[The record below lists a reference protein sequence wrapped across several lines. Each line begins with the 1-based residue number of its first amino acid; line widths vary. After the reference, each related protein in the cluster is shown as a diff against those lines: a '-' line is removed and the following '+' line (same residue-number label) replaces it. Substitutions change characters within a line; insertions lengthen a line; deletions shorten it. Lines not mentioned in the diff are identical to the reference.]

1 MFRPLSLLLVRGYRL
16 MSVEGAGDGR
26 QVQLAIKTPLRAT
39 AYGTAALLREAVIP
53 EADAV
58 SIFEEGASWRVDA
71 YYGAAQTGEAAL
83 ACLTEIAPEIADQA
97 SLTPVPD
104 ENWVALSQAAL
115 PPVFAGRF
123 VVAGEHDRARVPD
136 GPNTLIIEA
145 SEAFGTAH
153 HATTYG
159 CLLAID
165 RLTRTQTFANVLDL
179 GTGSGILALAAKRAL
194 PGARILASD
203 IDQRSIEVARDNA
216 RHNGLGERAGG
227 PRFIVADGL
236 GDPRLR
242 QAQPFDL
249 IVANILAGPLTEMAQ
264 EIVAAL
270 DNPAT
275 LVLSG
280 ILVEQARPVAMRY
293 RSLGLTIKRQANHHG
308 WATLVLERP
317 GRDKA
322 RRQPTFN
329 LYVPEDD

>member
-1 MFRPLSLLLVRGYRL
+1 MSEELL
-16 MSVEGAGDGR
+16 GAGT
-26 QVQLAIKTPLRAT
+26 QVQLAITTASRST
-39 AYGTAALLREAVIP
+39 AYDAAALLQEAVVP

-58 SIFEEGASWRVDA
+58 SVFETGALWRVDA
-71 YYGAAQTGEAAL
+71 YYGDAEVAQAAL
-83 ACLTEIAPEIADQA
+83 AGLTALAPEIAADA

-123 VVAGEHDRARVPD
+123 VIAGGHDRARVPD

-145 SEAFGTAH
+145 GEAFGTAH

-165 RLTRTQTFANVLDL
+165 RLTRSKSFANVLDL
-179 GTGSGILALAAKRAL
+179 GTGSGILALALKRAL
-194 PGARILASD
+194 PGARVLASD
-203 IDQRSIEVARDNA
+203 LDERSIEVASENA
-216 RHNGLGERAGG
+216 RHNRLGARAGG

-236 GDPRLR
+236 AEPRIR

-249 IVANILAGPLTEMAQ
+249 IVANILAGPLIAMAEDVVQ
-264 EIVAAL
+264 AL
-270 DNPAT
+270 GKTAT

-293 RSLGLTIKRQANHHG
+293 RSLGLRIQRQTNHHG
-308 WATLVLERP
+308 WSTLVLERSGP
-317 GRDKA
+317 A
-322 RRQPTFN
+322 RPRPRAFN